1 MFDDS
6 LSACK
11 GARAAKMRVVGV
23 YDGFFAQDEAAM
35 RGFCDV
41 YIRSFEELLLPP
53 RAGTP
58 PMSGLPEALETARE
72 AGEVLSAAVLSQ
84 ENAEGLDGSGLDF
97 RDCRFQSCR
106 LRNCDFTAQP
116 FTAAPSP
123 DVSWRTAAS
132 PPPIGRTAASPAANG
147 TARTCAAPGGRTA
160 FWRRLCF
167 VMSTFP
173 AASGSVFP

>member
-1 MFDDS
+1 MTAS
-6 LSACK
+6 PP
-11 GARAAKMRVVGV
+11 ARAPGLQRCGWWAFTTVSSPRTRRPCG
-23 YDGFFAQDEAAM
+23 DFATCISGAL
-35 RGFCDV
+35 
-41 YIRSFEELLLPP
+41 RSLAPAP
-53 RAGTP
+53 AGTP

-84 ENAEGLDGSGLDF
+84 ENAEGWTAPAWTSGTAGSSPAACGTAI
-97 RDCRFQSCR
+97 SP
-106 LRNCDFTAQP
+106 AQP

>member
-1 MFDDS
+1 
-6 LSACK
+6 
-11 GARAAKMRVVGV
+11 
-23 YDGFFAQDEAAM
+23 
-35 RGFCDV
+35 
-41 YIRSFEELLLPP
+41 
-53 RAGTP
+53 
-58 PMSGLPEALETARE
+58 MSGLPEALETARE

-97 RDCRFQSCR
+97 RDCQFQSCH
-106 LRNCDFTAQP
+106 LRNCDFTG
-116 FTAAPSP
+116 
-123 DVSWRTAAS
+123 AAS

>member
-1 MFDDS
+1 
-6 LSACK
+6 
-11 GARAAKMRVVGV
+11 
-23 YDGFFAQDEAAM
+23 
-35 RGFCDV
+35 
-41 YIRSFEELLLPP
+41 
-53 RAGTP
+53 
-58 PMSGLPEALETARE
+58 MSGLPEALETARE

-106 LRNCDFTAQP
+106 LRNCDFTG
-116 FTAAPSP
+116 AAFYGCT
-123 DVSWRTAAS
+123 WRTAAS

>member
-1 MFDDS
+1 
-6 LSACK
+6 
-11 GARAAKMRVVGV
+11 
-23 YDGFFAQDEAAM
+23 
-35 RGFCDV
+35 
-41 YIRSFEELLLPP
+41 
-53 RAGTP
+53 
-58 PMSGLPEALETARE
+58 MSGLPEALETARE

-106 LRNCDFTAQP
+106 LRNSSAPVRSVFSMAAFFSRISESVDSVKSHP
-116 FTAAPSP
+116 FTEIRSQ
-123 DVSWRTAAS
+123 T
-132 PPPIGRTAASPAANG
+132 PAANG